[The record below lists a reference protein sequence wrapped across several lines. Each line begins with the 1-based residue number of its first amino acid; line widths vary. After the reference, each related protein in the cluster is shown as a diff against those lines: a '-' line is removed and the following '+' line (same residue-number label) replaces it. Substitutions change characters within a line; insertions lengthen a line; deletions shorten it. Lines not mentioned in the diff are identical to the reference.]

1 MYGNFEVKTGTVG
14 PGAPIVDVTREALL
28 AAIEINGGDALAG
41 FHQGDGDMQ
50 GGGGFT
56 RSTLLVAQHNDVSR
70 AGLTL
75 TSLHQHAST
84 PCDIFKFR
92 ATAVKLNAYSR
103 TQIILR
109 SVFMLNRTHHASRR
123 RWLHDSAN
131 SYRGRLLLFECHPA
145 WRHGTGLD
153 KVSLPPPRQTP
164 PTHRPHESNSDVA
177 KPNDRPHDSRVT
189 SSRRRPSREKSL
201 NRAGADHG
209 SAPRRPCVAGS
220 AGETPRPK
228 GRRVD
233 LRQPSAVCP
242 VRRFRIISAHLE
254 GRCRQACGRGRRP
267 DLEPR
272 RQDDVPGWLCHPDS
286 HRRAGHCRS

>member
-103 TQIILR
+103 TQIILQ
-109 SVFMLNRTHHASRR
+109 SVFMLNRTHHASRH
-123 RWLHDSAN
+123 RWLHDSAS
-131 SYRGRLLLFECHPA
+131 SYRGRLLLFECHLLGGTA
-145 WRHGTGLD
+145 SALIRSASRHQG
-153 KVSLPPPRQTP
+153 
-164 PTHRPHESNSDVA
+164 
-177 KPNDRPHDSRVT
+177 
-189 SSRRRPSREKSL
+189 RRLRL
-201 NRAGADHG
+201 TALTNRAPM
-209 SAPRRPCVAGS
+209 S
-220 AGETPRPK
+220 
-228 GRRVD
+228 
-233 LRQPSAVCP
+233 PSP
-242 VRRFRIISAHLE
+242 LIVRTFPAL
-254 GRCRQACGRGRRP
+254 
-267 DLEPR
+267 
-272 RQDDVPGWLCHPDS
+272 
-286 HRRAGHCRS
+286 RRALDG